1 MRSNKVQIALV
12 VLGHSGLMIDVKSI
26 VKRSSKVYEIISLNE
41 ISNLP
46 LSNIDDGFLDQKY
59 EKDDLSNYIKCPAEA
74 DIALGVMPCRFSD
87 NFYLHRV
94 NSKCAILSIY
104 GIEDILAKRLISIEN
119 FVIKQLYEVSAIYL
133 LSNDLTSDQV
143 YSFVHEDTRGCLFDL
158 NGNKRD
164 IVYNTESPIICDS
177 CKAKFQTIQIPQ
189 KTIKIFESEL
199 KRIKKPI
206 MKRLEIWIQCHPFI
220 SVLSSGIIAITLNI
234 IASALWEK
242 IK

>member
-12 VLGHSGLMIDVKSI
+12 VLGHSGLMIDVRSI

-74 DIALGVMPCRFSD
+74 DIALGVMPRRFSD

-119 FVIKQLYEVSAIYL
+119 FVIKQLYVVSAIYL
-133 LSNDLTSDQV
+133 LSNDLKS
-143 YSFVHEDTRGCLFDL
+143 
-158 NGNKRD
+158 
-164 IVYNTESPIICDS
+164 IV
-177 CKAKFQTIQIPQ
+177 
-189 KTIKIFESEL
+189 
-199 KRIKKPI
+199 
-206 MKRLEIWIQCHPFI
+206 
-220 SVLSSGIIAITLNI
+220 V
-234 IASALWEK
+234 
-242 IK
+242 